1 MNYLALVIILVGI
14 YLIDS
19 GWKNRAPVEFIKALL
34 ASDKPDLNATLEQF
48 NGRWTTPLDQAGTA
62 PASNTGT
69 GSGSGSG
76 SAGLGSSSDPRN
88 GRLSGSELAGV
99 SFAPGKRLAPAAAS
113 AIQDLNKEYRSR
125 FGVNINIT
133 DAYRSFAQQIAVKAI
148 KGNLAATPGTS
159 NHGMGLAVDLGG
171 GVNSFGTAQHEW
183 MMANAPKFGWVNPS
197 WAQQGGEK
205 PEPWHW
211 EFVGG
216 KGSI

>member
-1 MNYLALVIILVGI
+1 MNYIALVIILIGV

-19 GWKNRAPVEFIKALL
+19 GLKNRAPVEFIKALL
-34 ASDKPDLNATLEQF
+34 ASDKPDLYATLEQF

-62 PASNTGT
+62 PASNTG
-69 GSGSGSG
+69 SGSGGSG
-76 SAGLGSSSDPRN
+76 GSTGLGSSSDPRN
-88 GRLSGSELAGV
+88 GRLSGSELAGI

-113 AIQDLNKEYRSR
+113 AIQDLNTAYRKQ
-125 FGVNINIT
+125 FGMNISIT
-133 DAYRSFAQQIAVKAI
+133 DAYRTYAQQVAVKAL

-171 GVNSFGTAQHEW
+171 GINSFGTKQHEW
-183 MMANAPKFGWVNPS
+183 MIANAPKYGWVNPE
-197 WAQQGGEK
+197 WARQQGSK

-216 KGSI
+216 KTV